1 MTSRYFQSPR
11 PRLFG
16 HRGSSADFPENTLP
30 AFAHTVA
37 AGLPYLELDVRATS
51 DGVVVVLH
59 DESLLRTCGVEATV
73 TSLSFAELQQFDA
86 GATFTNDQGRSF
98 PHRGFGIKVPTLSE
112 VLLRFPDTLFNI
124 EIKQEFPAIEKAT
137 LDVIHQTGM
146 LDRVLLASEN
156 DAVMS
161 RLRPLCE
168 AQHVPTSFSYGEL
181 VNFFAWLQG
190 GCASPYQPPAAAL
203 QIPESYEGQTLVTPQ
218 TVAAAHALNLEIHV
232 WTINESADME
242 RLLRM
247 GVDGVMS
254 DYPVVLMDTA
264 GRIFPDYH

>member
-1 MTSRYFQSPR
+1 MTSKYFEAPR

-30 AFAHTVA
+30 AFAHSVA
-37 AGLPYLELDVRATS
+37 SGLTYLELDVRATS

-59 DESLLRTCGVEATV
+59 DESLFRTCGVEATV
-73 TSLSFAELQQFDA
+73 TSLSLAELQQFDA
-86 GATFTNDQGRSF
+86 GATFTADQGRSF
-98 PHRGFGIKVPTLSE
+98 PHRGRGIRVPTLSE
-112 VLLRFPDTLFNI
+112 VLMRFPDALFNI
-124 EIKQEFPAIEKAT
+124 EIKQEFPAIEKT
-137 LDVIHQTGM
+137 TIDVIRQAGM

-156 DAVMS
+156 DAVMA

-168 AQHVPTSFSYGEL
+168 AEHIPTSYSFGEL
-181 VNFFAWLQG
+181 VSFFAWLQG
-190 GCASPYQPPAAAL
+190 GCVSPYHPPAAAL

-232 WTINESADME
+232 WTVNESVDME
-242 RLLRM
+242 RLLKM

-254 DYPVVLMDTA
+254 DRPVALIETA
-264 GRIFPDYH
+264 GHIFPNYH